1 MRPGPK
7 GDHSADMEVRNR
19 LLRLVPGAERD
30 QLLMRCER
38 IELHPRQ
45 VLHHWRLPI
54 QNVYFI
60 ESGMVSVSAKVD
72 ENRFVAAWL
81 VGSEGMIGAP
91 LVLAGEDRHP
101 AHRRVVQVGGTA
113 LRLSA
118 EEFVRIL
125 PKTPVLRAVVLRYV
139 SVVLLQASQSGACNT
154 VHRLRQRL
162 ARWLLVASN
171 ALQSPD
177 VLLTHVVLGQLLG
190 VRRASVTECLDLL
203 EKEGCIRISR
213 GAIHIQDA
221 ALLRSMSCNCFDLI
235 EREYQRLLGSR
246 PSKPAGRVH
255 SPAVDL

>member
-1 MRPGPK
+1 MLLGPD
-7 GDHSADMEVRNR
+7 GEHSIEMEVRNR
-19 LLRLVPGAERD
+19 LLRLVPEAERHH
-30 QLLMRCER
+30 LLTRCER
-38 IELHPRQ
+38 VELRPRQ
-45 VLHHWRLPI
+45 VLQHWRLPMPS
-54 QNVYFI
+54 VYFI
-60 ESGMVSVSAKVD
+60 ESGMVSVSAKVK

-91 LVLAGEDRHP
+91 LVLAGEDRQP

-118 EEFVRIL
+118 EDFVRIL

-177 VLLTHVVLGQLLG
+177 VLLTHEVLAELLG
-190 VRRASVTECLDLL
+190 VRRASVTECLEVL
-203 EKEGCIRISR
+203 EEEGCIANSR
-213 GAIHIQDA
+213 GAIHIRDA
-221 ALLRSMSCNCFDLI
+221 AMLRGTSCKCFEFI
-235 EREYQRLLGSR
+235 EREELRLMNKGDQLTR
-246 PSKPAGRVH
+246 
-255 SPAVDL
+255 